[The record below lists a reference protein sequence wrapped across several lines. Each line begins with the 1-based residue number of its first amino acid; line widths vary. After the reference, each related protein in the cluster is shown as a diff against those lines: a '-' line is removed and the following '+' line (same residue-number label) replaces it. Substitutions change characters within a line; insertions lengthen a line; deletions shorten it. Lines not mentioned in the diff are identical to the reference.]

1 MHERQCSQAAHPFIR
16 RGRGRGV
23 RRSVAADLQIAST
36 VRLVLTL
43 ADARPL
49 IEGRPC
55 AELARRLFPD
65 ADGEM
70 PVGSLPQA

>member
-1 MHERQCSQAAHPFIR
+1 M
-16 RGRGRGV
+16 
-23 RRSVAADLQIAST
+23 ADLQIGST
-36 VRLVLTL
+36 VRLLLTI

-55 AELARRLFPD
+55 AKLALALFPD

-70 PVGSLPQA
+70 PAGSLPPP